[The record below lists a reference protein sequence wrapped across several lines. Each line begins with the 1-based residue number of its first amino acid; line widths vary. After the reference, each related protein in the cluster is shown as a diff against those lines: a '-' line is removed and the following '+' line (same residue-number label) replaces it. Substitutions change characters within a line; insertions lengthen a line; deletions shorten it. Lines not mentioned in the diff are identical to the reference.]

1 MIVGAFALASEI
13 ALVIGAWVL
22 GGTAAGGVAGL
33 VAGVIAAGGV
43 VVIWGR
49 WCAPRSRTRLADPRL
64 VLVQAALFAMTAGGL
79 FVTGHPRLALV
90 IAIGGTSL
98 AAVRIVDPH
107 DLDRP
112 RATGS

>member
-1 MIVGAFALASEI
+1 M
-13 ALVIGAWVL
+13 
-22 GGTAAGGVAGL
+22 
-33 VAGVIAAGGV
+33 
-43 VVIWGR
+43 
-49 WCAPRSRTRLADPRL
+49 
-64 VLVQAALFAMTAGGL
+64 LVQAALFAMTAGGL